1 MNAHNIHC
9 VCISILQTNGKC
21 LLTHSKIIFCL
32 LLGFLSRGA
41 VIENEILLCIGT
53 YSDIVNNFTYL
64 GMIFN

>member
-1 MNAHNIHC
+1 MEN
-9 VCISILQTNGKC
+9 V
-21 LLTHSKIIFCL
+21 LTHSKIIFCL